1 DITAKIHLIELPLYA
16 AALILLAQQF
26 GITGAAMAWFGR
38 VLFDTVLLYFIALI
52 KFPRIRPT
60 LKPLFGAALVTL
72 LILAAVF
79 AR

>member
-1 DITAKIHLIELPLYA
+1 

-38 VLFDTVLLYFIALI
+38 VLFDTVLLYLIALI
-52 KFPRIRPT
+52 KFPSIRPT
-60 LKPLFGAALVTL
+60 LKPLFGAALVAL